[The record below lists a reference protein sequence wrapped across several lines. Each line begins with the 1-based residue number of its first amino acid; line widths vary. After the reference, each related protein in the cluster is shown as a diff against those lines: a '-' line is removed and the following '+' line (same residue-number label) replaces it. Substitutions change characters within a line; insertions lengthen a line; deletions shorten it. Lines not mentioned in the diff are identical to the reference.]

1 MLLVRCIVTVRTVI
15 QILVIFVTVSVVVIV
30 KEEEGLYDINRVAV
44 AADIDVFMVT
54 ADAAPIAVLI
64 GTPILEESLAAV
76 YYKYCC
82 RTSQQ
87 DLIGE
92 DAPSR
97 PQRSRRQQ
105 QEQELME
112 EEEELSLKYGAHHVI
127 KLFSPVTLCMAVVVA
142 TISSISYYTEKGT
155 YLVYTPFHE
164 KSDHAAT
171 IAWQESNSNCY
182 LIKNHVSYCFIR

>member
-1 MLLVRCIVTVRTVI
+1 M
-15 QILVIFVTVSVVVIV
+15 QH
-30 KEEEGLYDINRVAV
+30 E
-44 AADIDVFMVT
+44 
-54 ADAAPIAVLI
+54 
-64 GTPILEESLAAV
+64 
-76 YYKYCC
+76 YCC

-171 IAWQESNSNCY
+171 IAWQESISNCF
-182 LIKNHVSYCFIR
+182 LINIHAPIALLGERTFVARAIVSDFLDVRTFVQPNKLNYIFILDGKSCLMTRHWPTRASCSPSSRS